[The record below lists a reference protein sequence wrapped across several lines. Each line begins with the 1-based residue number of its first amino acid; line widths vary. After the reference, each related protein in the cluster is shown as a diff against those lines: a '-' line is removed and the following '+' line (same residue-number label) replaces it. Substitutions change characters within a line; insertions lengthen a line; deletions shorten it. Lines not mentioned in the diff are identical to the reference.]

1 MCKFKDQDRFSA
13 TKSSILASTLESNL
27 EVGLKLSIKVIELK
41 SFSQK
46 SSGRDLFDSV
56 WKIMHGTEITSN
68 LLEAMVHGGA
78 YLSGGFINDRIVGA
92 AFAFPATNGGLHL
105 HSHMTAVLPEFRDQG
120 VGYALKIDQWSWAK
134 NKNYSHLS
142 WTFDPLVRRNAKLN
156 IAKLGV
162 DISAYHPNF
171 YGDMPDALNAGD
183 ESDRLMVFWSTDINA
198 PKARELIINP
208 EPGNILI
215 EIPED
220 IVAIRSKN
228 QSESMKWR
236 RQVRE
241 QFLAAFEKNGKV
253 VGFSANNEYV
263 VRI

>member
-1 MCKFKDQDRFSA
+1 MNNSIQVRELVNLQDQDSVRRIF
-13 TKSSILASTLESNL
+13 
-27 EVGLKLSIKVIELK
+27 
-41 SFSQK
+41 
-46 SSGRDLFDSV
+46 DLTWAMDA
-56 WKIMHGTEITSN
+56 GTEITPN
-68 LLEAMVHGGA
+68 LLQAMVHSGS
-78 YLSGGFINDRIVGA
+78 YLSGAFIDNKIVGA
-92 AFAFPATNGGLHL
+92 AFAFPATNNGLHL
-105 HSHMTAVLPEFRDQG
+105 HSHMTAVLDEYRDKG
-120 VGYALKIDQWSWAK
+120 IGYALKIDQWSWAK
-134 NKNYSHLS
+134 KKNYSHLS

-183 ESDRLMVFWSTDINA
+183 ESDRLMVSWRTDKDA
-198 PKARELIINP
+198 PKARELITKP
-208 EPGNILI
+208 ESGDVLI

-241 QFLAAFEKNGKV
+241 QFMAAFEKNGKV
-253 VGFSANNEYV
+253 VGFSANSEYV

>member
-1 MCKFKDQDRFSA
+1 MYSTRSLVSLSDINQAREIFDRTWA
-13 TKSSILASTLESNL
+13 PANST
-27 EVGLKLSIKVIELK
+27 EV
-41 SFSQK
+41 
-46 SSGRDLFDSV
+46 
-56 WKIMHGTEITSN
+56 TPN
-68 LLEAMVHGGA
+68 LLQAMVHSGS
-78 YLSGGFINDRIVGA
+78 YLSGAFIDNKIVGA

-120 VGYALKIDQWSWAK
+120 VGYSLKIDQWNWAK
-134 NKNYSHLS
+134 KKNYSHLS

-162 DISAYHPNF
+162 DISAYFPNF

-183 ESDRLMVFWSTDINA
+183 ESDRLMVSWRTDIDA
-198 PKARELIINP
+198 PWARELITNP
-208 EPGNILI
+208 EPGDILI

-253 VGFSANNEYV
+253 IGFSANNEYV
-263 VRI
+263 VRV

>member
-1 MCKFKDQDRFSA
+1 MSNSIQVRELDNLQDQDFARN
-13 TKSSILASTLESNL
+13 I
-27 EVGLKLSIKVIELK
+27 
-41 SFSQK
+41 
-46 SSGRDLFDSV
+46 FDITWS
-56 WKIMHGTEITSN
+56 MDAGTEITPN
-68 LLEAMVHGGA
+68 LLQAMVHSGS
-78 YLSGGFINDRIVGA
+78 YLSGAFIDNKIVGA

-105 HSHMTAVLPEFRDQG
+105 HSHMTAVLPEYRDKG
-120 VGYALKIDQWSWAK
+120 VGYALKLDQWNWAK
-134 NKNYSHLS
+134 KKNYSHLS

-183 ESDRLMVFWSTDINA
+183 ESDRLMVSWRTDIDA
-198 PKARELIINP
+198 PKARELITKP
-208 EPGNILI
+208 ETGDILI

-241 QFLAAFEKNGKV
+241 QFMAAFEKNGKV
-253 VGFSANNEYV
+253 IGFSANSEYV
-263 VRI
+263 LRI

>member
-1 MCKFKDQDRFSA
+1 VNNPIQVRELDNLQDQDF
-13 TKSSILASTLESNL
+13 
-27 EVGLKLSIKVIELK
+27 
-41 SFSQK
+41 
-46 SSGRDLFDSV
+46 GRKIFDITWS
-56 WKIMHGTEITSN
+56 MDAGTEITPN
-68 LLEAMVHGGA
+68 LLQAMVHSGS
-78 YLSGGFINDRIVGA
+78 YLSGAFIDNKIVGA

-105 HSHMTAVLPEFRDQG
+105 HSHMTAVLPEFRDKS
-120 VGYALKIDQWSWAK
+120 VGYALKIDQWNWAK
-134 NKNYSHLS
+134 KKNYSHLS

-183 ESDRLMVFWSTDINA
+183 ESDRLMVSWRTDIDA
-198 PKARELIINP
+198 PKARELITKR
-208 EPGNILI
+208 ETGDVLI

-253 VGFSANNEYV
+253 IGFSANNEYV

>member
-1 MCKFKDQDRFSA
+1 MNNLIRVRGLENLLDQDF
-13 TKSSILASTLESNL
+13 
-27 EVGLKLSIKVIELK
+27 
-41 SFSQK
+41 
-46 SSGRDLFDSV
+46 GRKIFDIAWS
-56 WKIMHGTEITSN
+56 MDAGTEITSN
-68 LLEAMVHGGA
+68 LLQAMVHSGS
-78 YLSGGFINDRIVGA
+78 YLSGAFINNKIVGA
-92 AFAFPATNGGLHL
+92 AFAFPATNSGLHL

-134 NKNYSHLS
+134 KKTYSHLS

-162 DISAYHPNF
+162 DISDYFPNF

-183 ESDRLMVFWSTDINA
+183 ESDRLMVSWHTDIDV
-198 PKARELIINP
+198 PKARELITKP
-208 EPGNILI
+208 ETADILI

-220 IVAIRSKN
+220 IVAIRSKD

-241 QFLAAFEKNGKV
+241 QFTAAFEKNGKV
-253 VGFSANNEYV
+253 IGFSANNEYV

>member
-1 MCKFKDQDRFSA
+1 MSNSIQVRELDNLQDQDF
-13 TKSSILASTLESNL
+13 
-27 EVGLKLSIKVIELK
+27 
-41 SFSQK
+41 
-46 SSGRDLFDSV
+46 GRNIFDITWS
-56 WKIMHGTEITSN
+56 MDAGTEITPN
-68 LLEAMVHGGA
+68 LLQAMVHSGS
-78 YLSGGFINDRIVGA
+78 YLSGAFIDNKIVGA

-105 HSHMTAVLPEFRDQG
+105 HSHMTAVLPEFRDKG
-120 VGYALKIDQWSWAK
+120 VGYALKIDQWNWAK
-134 NKNYSHLS
+134 KKNYSHLS

-183 ESDRLMVFWSTDINA
+183 ESDRLMVSWRTDIDA
-198 PKARELIINP
+198 PKARELITKP
-208 EPGNILI
+208 ETGDILI

-253 VGFSANNEYV
+253 IGFSANNEYV
-263 VRI
+263 VQI